1 MCKYCKLE
9 CIEGTGEKLNGN
21 VSINEMKD
29 GSHILGLFI
38 NRYIDP
44 DSDIHTSELI
54 IDMSVV
60 INSLAYTVKD
70 KHIKIKYCP
79 FCGEEL

>member
-1 MCKYCKLE
+1 MCKYCKLDY
-9 CIEGTGEKLNGN
+9 IEETGEKLNGN
-21 VSINEMKD
+21 VTIKEMKD
-29 GSHILGLFI
+29 GSQILGLSM

-44 DSDIHTSELI
+44 DCDIHTSELI

-60 INSLAYTVKD
+60 INDLAYTVKD

>member
-9 CIEGTGEKLNGN
+9 HIEETGEKLNGN
-21 VSINEMKD
+21 VLIKELKD
-29 GSHILGLFI
+29 GSHILGLFM
-38 NRYIDP
+38 NRYIDA
-44 DSDIHTSELI
+44 DSDIYHRELI

-60 INSLAYTVKD
+60 INDLAYTVKD